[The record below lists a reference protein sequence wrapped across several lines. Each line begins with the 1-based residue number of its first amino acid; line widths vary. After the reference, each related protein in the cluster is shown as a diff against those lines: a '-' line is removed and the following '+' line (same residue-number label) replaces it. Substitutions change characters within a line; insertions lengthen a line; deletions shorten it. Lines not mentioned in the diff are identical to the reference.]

1 MVVSTGGTV
10 PYSKPGQVYK
20 VSVKYCDLSI
30 FPRYERL
37 DDSEEYVLVCES

>member
-20 VSVKYCDLSI
+20 VVKYCDLSI